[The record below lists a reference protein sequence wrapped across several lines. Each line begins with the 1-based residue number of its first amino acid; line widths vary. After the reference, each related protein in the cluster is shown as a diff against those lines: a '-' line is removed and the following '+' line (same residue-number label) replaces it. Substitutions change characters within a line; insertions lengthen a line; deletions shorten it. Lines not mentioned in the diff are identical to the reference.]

1 MRLVIGRTSKRLYL
15 SVREV
20 RLAMERDDAANFEQH
35 ADATNDDASRF
46 TPYGRRHLPRPPP
59 TTTKLTE
66 WVPALAAELGKPP
79 TVVHLWAQ
87 QVAGDLGIDWDMTM
101 ARADVNMIT
110 DLVKSRFG

>member
-1 MRLVIGRTSKRLYL
+1 
-15 SVREV
+15 
-20 RLAMERDDAANFEQH
+20 MERDDTANFEQH

-46 TPYGRRHLPRPPP
+46 TPHGRSHPPRPRP

-66 WVPALAAELGKPP
+66 WAPALAAELGKPP

-87 QVAGDLGIDWDMTM
+87 RVAGDLGIEWGMSM
-101 ARADVNMIT
+101 VRADVTMIT